1 MGIKGQ
7 MNNRDERVIKDFG
20 EEWTKFDYSSIDT
33 EKLKETFDQYFSIFP
48 WHLLP
53 KDAVGFDMGCGTGR
67 WAQFVAPKVKTLNC
81 IEPSDAINAAKK
93 NLIKNENV
101 LFYKETTE
109 NCSLSPSSQ
118 DFGYCLGVLHHIP
131 NTQEAL
137 NDCTKLLKS
146 GAPILLYLY
155 YNFENKPLWFKTIW
169 KVSNYIRK
177 FISISPKPIKYFLS
191 ALIALVVY
199 FPFSRSAYIL
209 EKLGF
214 NVENI
219 PLADYRKKTFYHC
232 KNDALDRFGTRLEQ
246 RFSKSQITEL
256 LTKAGCK
263 DVEFSPNT
271 PFWCCIAVKK

>member
-1 MGIKGQ
+1 MSNK
-7 MNNRDERVIKDFG
+7 DEKVIQEFG

-33 EKLKETFDQYFSIFP
+33 EKLNENFDQYFSIFP
-48 WHLLP
+48 WDILP

-81 IEPSDAINAAKK
+81 VEPSDAINAAKK
-93 NLIKNENV
+93 NLINNKNV
-101 LFYKETTE
+101 IFLRETTE
-109 NCSLSPSSQ
+109 NCSLSAGSQ

-155 YNFENKPLWFKTIW
+155 YSFENKPVWFKALW

-177 FISISPKPIKYFLS
+177 FISVSPKPIKHFLA
-191 ALIALVVY
+191 ALIALLVY
-199 FPFSRSAYIL
+199 FPFSRLAYIL
-209 EKLGF
+209 EKMGL

-219 PLADYRKKTFYHC
+219 PLADYRKKPFYQC
-232 KNDALDRFGTRLEQ
+232 KNDSLDRFGTRLEQ
-246 RFSKSQITEL
+246 RFSKSQITEM
-256 LTKAGCK
+256 LTKADCTG
-263 DVEFSPNT
+263 VEFSPNT
-271 PFWCCIAVKK
+271 PFWCCIAFKK